1 MQALKNMDVVITVVV
16 VVLCLLRLYTSH
28 LAERQEQAA
37 WRKRKLF
44 SHNGW
49 YRDGNGEMQMI
60 NPKLFIDRRH
70 TDYEPTQEDREQ
82 YEIIE

>member
-44 SHNGW
+44 SHNKGKTSKT
-49 YRDGNGEMQMI
+49 Q
-60 NPKLFIDRRH
+60 
-70 TDYEPTQEDREQ
+70 TDVFRAQPSTHPLHAVLGALQVLLT
-82 YEIIE
+82 